1 MASFFFSSPSASSL
15 SLLKFGS
22 NAMRAKQFQGNNINY
37 FQVQWGKSAAT
48 RQMNFVNANCVTS
61 RKPKLCKKNSRSTKR
76 TREQQ
81 KRMWML
87 KEQWIC
93 TQTTQTKLTSRL
105 ESAAICAKLSEPS
118 SAQFDYPSFKSFSRF
133 SLLSSPQVHKMNICW
148 KKGNINNRGPK

>member
-1 MASFFFSSPSASSL
+1 MASFFFLHLPLPPFRSLNLEAMQCGRSSFKETTSTTSKSNEENRQ
-15 SLLKFGS
+15 LLDRWIS
-22 NAMRAKQFQGNNINY
+22 WMRLRHVKKTKALQ
-37 FQVQWGKSAAT
+37 
-48 RQMNFVNANCVTS
+48 
-61 RKPKLCKKNSRSTKR
+61 KNSRSTKR